1 MMHDLPKLPAEVGQG
16 DTAFFFQQSYCKQV
30 SFCGK
35 FRAMFFAFLCL
46 LLVTLLFETA
56 CSPHRV
62 LDKLLP
68 GTSYRNVGHE
78 FNVNESII
86 YIK

>member
-1 MMHDLPKLPAEVGQG
+1 MICLTLPAEVGQG
-16 DTAFFFQQSYCKQV
+16 DTAFSFQQSYCKQV
-30 SFCGK
+30 SFRGK
-35 FRAMFFAFLCL
+35 FSAMFFAFLCL
-46 LLVTLLFETA
+46 LLVTLLSKTA
-56 CSPHRV
+56 HCPHRV

-68 GTSYRNVGHE
+68 STSYRNVGHE